1 MSKTF
6 IDFLLKRRSV
16 TAKTMLPSTVN
27 QIDLNNIISVG
38 TRVPDHGALAPWKII
53 ILQGKAREEFGKHHL
68 GKRFKILNPN
78 APYETINYEE
88 NRFLRAGIVIC
99 VISCPV
105 KHDKIP
111 LWEMQLSSAAVCHSI
126 LISAQSLGYA
136 AQWLTEWYA
145 YDEEILAALGG
156 KIKNDKISGFI
167 YIGGKNLEPK
177 ERIRPKKN
185 QIVQYWQKNK

>member
-1 MSKTF
+1 MPKKF

-27 QIDLNNIISVG
+27 RIDLNNIISVG

-53 ILQGKAREEFGKHHL
+53 IIKGKGREEFGKHYL

-78 APYETINYEE
+78 ASYETINYEE
-88 NRFLRAGIVIC
+88 KRFLRAGVVIC
-99 VISCPV
+99 VISSPV

-111 LWEMQLSSAAVCHSI
+111 LWEMQLSSAAVCNSI

-156 KIKNDKISGFI
+156 NVKNDKISGFI

-177 ERIRPKKN
+177 ERIRPEKN
-185 QIVQYWQKNK
+185 KIVQYWKKN

>member
-1 MSKTF
+1 MIKSPYGKCN
-6 IDFLLKRRSV
+6 FLQ
-16 TAKTMLPSTVN
+16 LPS
-27 QIDLNNIISVG
+27 
-38 TRVPDHGALAPWKII
+38 
-53 ILQGKAREEFGKHHL
+53 
-68 GKRFKILNPN
+68 
-78 APYETINYEE
+78 
-88 NRFLRAGIVIC
+88 
-99 VISCPV
+99 
-105 KHDKIP
+105 
-111 LWEMQLSSAAVCHSI
+111 CHSI

-156 KIKNDKISGFI
+156 NIKNDKISGFI